1 MLLGGHMCMFCGVLS
16 TVGEHIVTGVQYM
29 PSYWSF
35 TENTSF
41 KGQLGLYIYIVQKK
55 CFFLLTAFV

>member
-1 MLLGGHMCMFCGVLS
+1 MFCGVLL
-16 TVGEHIVTGVQYM
+16 TVGEHNVTGVQYM

-41 KGQLGLYIYIVQKK
+41 RGQLGLLYIHCTKK
-55 CFFLLTAFV
+55 VFFLLTAFV